1 MNLRVVAAI
10 ARKDLVD
17 AVRNRYLLVALL
29 TPLLVAILF
38 RVLIP
43 GAGGRLMTIV
53 VNDQANSRLIS
64 ELRGSPQI
72 KLIDVS
78 SPEDVPKEVEKAK
91 AVGGLAVPANFDAD
105 VDSGKQ
111 PELAVYVNNK
121 KNAIE
126 QATLKQLLE
135 QRVLSL
141 VKTPAPARVTWID
154 VAREEGSQPQRAFGL
169 SQILVPLLLLM
180 TFGMSG
186 ALVVPLLLVEEKE
199 KRTLDF
205 LLTSPASL
213 TEIIIAKALTGV
225 VYSLLIAGIL
235 LAINYKVV
243 GNWPMTMLT
252 ILLGMLLLVAIGL
265 FLGSLLQN
273 TMQVNTWAS
282 IVLFAILTPGF
293 PGLSLPGVLETGL
306 RMIPTYYFVEALKLS
321 CRNRLVTNLG
331 TPGSRSRVYF
341 TGIFRRYLGTTTA
354 DELAS
359 NCLLSCFVMRGVDRF
374 GFLRSFLSK
383 EYSKHNH

>member
-43 GAGGRLMTIV
+43 GGGRLMTIV
-53 VNDQANSRLIS
+53 VNEQANSRLIS
-64 ELRGSPQI
+64 ELRASPQI

-111 PELAVYVNNK
+111 PEIAIYVNNK

-141 VKTPAPARVTWID
+141 VKTPAPARITWIE
-154 VAREEGSQPQRAFGL
+154 VAREEGSQPQRGFGL

-213 TEIIIAKALTGV
+213 TEIITAKALTGV

-235 LAINYKVV
+235 LAINHKVV
-243 GNWPMTMLT
+243 GNWPLTMLT

-265 FLGSLLQN
+265 LLGSLLQN

-293 PGLSLPGVLETGL
+293 PALSLPGVLETGL
-306 RMIPTYYFVEALKLS
+306 RMIPTYYFVEALKISLS
-321 CRNRLVTNLG
+321 G
-331 TPGSRSRVYF
+331 TGSSRIWGHLAVV
-341 TGIFRRYLGTTTA
+341 
-354 DELAS
+354 LAS
-359 NCLLSCFVMRGVDRF
+359 TLLTFFAATWG
-374 GFLRSFLSK
+374 LRRRL
-383 EYSKHNH
+383 N